1 MIAVGPPG
9 YIGDLDPVIDGA
21 TRGLSSGGTMVVLD
35 GKLPEDERVALEAL
49 IAVGLNNPAFNT

>member
-1 MIAVGPPG
+1 
-9 YIGDLDPVIDGA
+9 
-21 TRGLSSGGTMVVLD
+21 MVVLD